1 MRARPRS
8 VRRQFVD
15 TPDALQR
22 WDRAYQYVLQF
33 VAEQEQGSR
42 VATGSPDAPTTHQ
55 EDTHEPRRV
64 CPRVHV
70 SASPDADD

>member
-22 WDRAYQYVLQF
+22 WDRAYQYVLHLAAEHEQRDTIAADVMSAH
-33 VAEQEQGSR
+33 VA
-42 VATGSPDAPTTHQ
+42 HQ
-55 EDTHEPRRV
+55 EDDHEPRRV
-64 CPRVHV
+64 CSRVHV
-70 SASPDADD
+70 PASPDPDD